1 MRFLDSFEALVINL
15 HPRIRFP
22 YPRQRARERE
32 KDRVRTRAIIK
43 ETIYINSSF
52 VK

>member
-1 MRFLDSFEALVINL
+1 MRFLDSFEALVNL
-15 HPRIRFP
+15 HPLIRFP

-43 ETIYINSSF
+43 ETININSSF
-52 VK
+52 EK